1 MVWQTHLVF
10 GLLFSLAGL
19 QLLGLPLTIGAA
31 LLAAL
36 GSLLPDLD
44 ASESKVK
51 HLRLPLGRRT
61 RNAIKPFGVVSDT
74 AHAVFGHRGL
84 LHSFVAVLLLTGLL
98 VIVQLTVGGSDQ
110 LYLALLLGYTSH
122 LLIDSFTKSG
132 TRLLY
137 PLPITIRFL
146 PHPIAVR
153 TGSVVDYLIAG
164 IIVFLLLA
172 WIGTNPTLLTELI
185 S

>member
-1 MVWQTHLVF
+1 M
-10 GLLFSLAGL
+10 
-19 QLLGLPLTIGAA
+19 GLPFTIGAA
-31 LLAAL
+31 FLAAL

-51 HLRLPLGRRT
+51 HLRLPLGRRR
-61 RNAIKPFGVVSDT
+61 RNSIKPFGVVSDT
-74 AHAVFGHRGL
+74 AHVIFGHRGL
-84 LHSFVAVLLLTGLL
+84 LHSLVAVLLLTGAL
-98 VIVQLTVGGSDQ
+98 VIVQLVVGGSDQ

-132 TRLLY
+132 TQLLY
-137 PLPITIRFL
+137 PLSTTIRFL

-153 TGSVVDYLIAG
+153 TRSIVDYLIAG
-164 IIVFLLLA
+164 AIVFVLLA
-172 WIGTNPTLLTELI
+172 WIGINPALLFNLV